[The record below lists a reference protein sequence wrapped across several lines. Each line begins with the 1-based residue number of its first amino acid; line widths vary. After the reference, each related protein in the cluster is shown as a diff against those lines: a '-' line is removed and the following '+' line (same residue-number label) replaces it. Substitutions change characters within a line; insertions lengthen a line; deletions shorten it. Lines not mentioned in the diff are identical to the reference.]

1 MANCIGMKV
10 LVTGAA
16 GHIGSKMTKSLLNQG
31 HEIVVLD
38 NLSFGSLEN
47 LKGMEEKI
55 KYIQGDMRKLDDV
68 MKAMEGVDIV
78 NHQGGPSSMLMYV
91 DDPVD
96 RTYST
101 VIGFLN
107 ILEAMRKMDVKK
119 IVFASSGGVYEG
131 NPCPHHENLPLNPPD
146 LKALAKK
153 FVEDMAKLYATQY
166 GFKATGIRP
175 FMVYGENEKS
185 KGDYASTISLFVWM
199 MLRKENPTV
208 WADGNQLRDFIHVD
222 DVVRAYTLAM
232 EKDFNTYE
240 AFNAGTGVETSMNQV
255 VQYINEYLGTS
266 YKPIYVPPKLP
277 VYTRR
282 SLADTTKAEKVLGF
296 KSEINVRDG
305 IARVIKTNGG
315 PAKGSNEN

>member
-1 MANCIGMKV
+1 MKV

-16 GHIGSKMTKSLLNQG
+16 GHIGSKMTKSLLDQG

-38 NLSFGSLEN
+38 NLSFGSREN
-47 LKGMEEKI
+47 LKGLENQI
-55 KYIQGDMRKLDDV
+55 TYVQGDMRKFEDV

-107 ILEAMRKMDVKK
+107 IMEAMRKMDVKK
-119 IVFASSGGVYEG
+119 IVYASSGGVYEG
-131 NPCPHHENLPLNPPD
+131 NPCPHHENLPLTPPD
-146 LKALAKK
+146 MKALAKK
-153 FVEDMAKLYATQY
+153 FVEDMAKLYTTQY
-166 GFKATGIRP
+166 GIKTVGIRP
-175 FMVYGENEKS
+175 FMVYGDNEKS

-199 MLRKENPTV
+199 MLREEDPTV
-208 WADGNQLRDFIHVD
+208 WADGNQMRDFIHVD

-232 EKDFNTYE
+232 EKNFPYAE
-240 AFNAGTGVETSMNQV
+240 VFNAGTGVESSMNKVIQI
-255 VQYINEYLGTS
+255 INEYLGTN
-266 YKPIYVPPKLP
+266 YKSIYVPPKLP

-282 SLADTTKAEKVLGF
+282 SLADPTKAEKLLGF
-296 KSEINVRDG
+296 KYKIGIREG
-305 IARVIKTNGG
+305 IARVIKANGG
-315 PAKGSNEN
+315 PAEPVSQDFFSRN